1 MHQPEGGERKKKFIV
16 LTIMSHYIEKLITSK
31 CSPWLVLPVAPSSA
45 PVVSSPRLSSGS
57 IPPPKP
63 QLSSDRIFC
72 YCHLNMLI
80 LMERSA
86 DRAFYSQPFS
96 RNYSTTCTSESCP
109 NYVSVFLRQIW
120 KNLSTSA
127 SVAPLPLKSLI
138 SWRYRPPS
146 RNSMM
151 SRISLGWAISF
162 LSNFFFQVM
171 IGKLII
177 LYPFF
182 Y

>member
-1 MHQPEGGERKKKFIV
+1 MNQQWTQKKFWCKNRSSPECVANLNTPQVLNERPLDVHKCINLKGEKERKSLLYYLLCLIISK
-16 LTIMSHYIEKLITSK
+16 KLIISK

-63 QLSSDRIFC
+63 QLSSDRIVC

-96 RNYSTTCTSESCP
+96 RNYSTTCTSEPCP
-109 NYVSVFLRQIW
+109 SYVSFFMTDLKRFQHLSQCCSIAPQIPHLV
-120 KNLSTSA
+120 K
-127 SVAPLPLKSLI
+127 I
-138 SWRYRPPS
+138 
-146 RNSMM
+146 
-151 SRISLGWAISF
+151 
-162 LSNFFFQVM
+162 
-171 IGKLII
+171 
-177 LYPFF
+177 
-182 Y
+182 